1 VLKNPMHSQTLLKA
15 KLGKQNRKLLEI
27 RALKKKKK
35 VPFVFLNKGTPMFL
49 FWKLFLDHLFG
60 ILEIDFL

>member
-1 VLKNPMHSQTLLKA
+1 
-15 KLGKQNRKLLEI
+15 LGKQNRKLLEI